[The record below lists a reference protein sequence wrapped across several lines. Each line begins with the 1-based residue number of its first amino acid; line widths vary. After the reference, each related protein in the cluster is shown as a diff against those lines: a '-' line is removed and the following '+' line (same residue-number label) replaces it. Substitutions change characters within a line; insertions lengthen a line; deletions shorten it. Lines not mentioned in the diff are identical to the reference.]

1 MWVGKLFYEHNHRLI
16 ASGVGFLTL
25 ILAAWLWMKEEGN
38 WVRVVGLIAVAAVIA
53 QGVIGGLR
61 VTLLKDEIGV
71 FHAILAQTF
80 FVLVCAIALFTSQYW
95 ARFEPNPSMH
105 EVAGRLRGFLG

>member
-1 MWVGKLFYEHNHRLI
+1 MFFFSISKWVGNIFYEHTHRLI

-25 ILAAWLWMKEEGN
+25 ILAAWLWMKEERN
-38 WVRVVGLIAVAAVIA
+38 WVRVLGLIAVAAMIA
-53 QGVIGGLR
+53 QGVLGGLR

-80 FVLVCAIALFTSQYW
+80 FILVCPIALFTSRFL
-95 ARFEPNPSMH
+95 ARFQ
-105 EVAGRLRGFLG
+105 